1 MIPSWG
7 RGKRPWKDTWKTV
20 YNPETFSTNARNITT
35 MTDFLSKYLSL
46 FKKSD
51 KDRSS
56 PAWYQKLRRNITI
69 LMLLVTLV
77 PLSFIA
83 MFNYYVYQ
91 GALKNEIVTP
101 LKAMVNKT
109 KHSFELFLAERISAI
124 SFIASAYT
132 FADLADQ
139 NTLNR
144 IFRVMKKEFGG
155 FIDLGLIN
163 YAGRQVSYAGP
174 YRLEGKE
181 YAGQPWFQEVQVRG
195 TYISDVFMGYRKFP
209 HFVIA
214 VQHMDPSGQ
223 AWILRVT
230 IDTTKFND
238 LIASMGLDASTD
250 AYILNREGTFQTTSK
265 FYGKVLEKC
274 PNCPPPISHEPTIM
288 ETVDDQGREILFT
301 YTDFQSAPFR
311 LVVVSRR
318 SEVLK
323 SWKNFKSE
331 IFYVFVASVI
341 LICIVV
347 IKLTGVLVRRI
358 EESDQKREL
367 AYHEMEY
374 TSKLASIGRLAAG
387 VAHEINNPLAI
398 INEKAG
404 LMKDLMSMDNAVL
417 DMERFQ
423 TLTDA
428 ILNSVERCRA
438 ITHRL
443 LGFARRMDVA
453 IEVIDLNEV
462 LREVLS
468 FLEKEALNRNLVLT
482 MELAE
487 DLPSILSDRGQLQ
500 QVFLN
505 ILNNAFDAVKDGGQ
519 VAIKSWERDQDHVE
533 IFISDNG
540 IGMSEETMRH
550 VFEPFFSTKKGHG
563 TGLGL
568 SITYGIVKKLG
579 GEIKVES
586 QLGTGTVF
594 RVALPKRNKQEGE

>member
-1 MIPSWG
+1 
-7 RGKRPWKDTWKTV
+7 
-20 YNPETFSTNARNITT
+20 
-35 MTDFLSKYLSL
+35 MTSLVNKYMSV
-46 FKKSD
+46 FKKD
-51 KDRSS
+51 EGRTS
-56 PAWYQKLRRNITI
+56 PVWYQRLRRNITI

-91 GALKNEIVTP
+91 GALKNEIMTP

-132 FADLADQ
+132 FEELADQ
-139 NTLNR
+139 KTLNR

-163 YAGRQVSYAGP
+163 SAGRQVSYAGP
-174 YRLEGKE
+174 YKLEGME
-181 YAGQPWFQEVQVRG
+181 YAEQPWFQEVKVRG
-195 TYISDVFMGYRKFP
+195 THISDVFMGYRMFP

-214 VQHMDPSGQ
+214 VQHMDPSGK

-230 IDTTKFND
+230 IDTRKFNE
-238 LIASMGLDASTD
+238 LIASMGLDASND

-265 FYGKVLEKC
+265 YYGKVLEKC
-274 PNCPPPISHEPTIM
+274 PNCPPPSSYEANIM
-288 ETVDDQGREILFT
+288 ETTDDHGREILFT
-301 YTDFQSAPFR
+301 YADFQSAPFR

-323 SWKNFKSE
+323 SWITFKNE
-331 IFYVFVASVI
+331 IFYAFVGSVI

-347 IKLTGVLVRRI
+347 VKVTGVLVRRI

-374 TSKLASIGRLAAG
+374 TNKLASIGRLAAG
-387 VAHEINNPLAI
+387 VAHEINNPLAV

-404 LMKDLMSMDNAVL
+404 LMKDLMSMDGAVF
-417 DMERFQ
+417 DMKRFQ
-423 TLTDA
+423 GLTDGV
-428 ILNSVERCRA
+428 LSCVERCRA

-443 LGFARRMDVA
+443 LGFARRMDVT
-453 IEVIDLNEV
+453 IEVINLNEV

-468 FLEKEALNRNLVLT
+468 FLEREALNRNLVLT
-482 MELAE
+482 VELAE
-487 DLPSILSDRGQLQ
+487 DLPNILSDRGQLQ

-505 ILNNAFDAVKDGGQ
+505 ILNNAFDAVEEGGQ
-519 VAIKSWERDQDHVE
+519 VVVKSLERDQDYVE
-533 IFISDNG
+533 ITISDNG
-540 IGMSEETMRH
+540 VGMSDETLKH
-550 VFEPFFSTKKGHG
+550 IFEPFFSTKKGYG

-586 QLGTGTVF
+586 QLGKGTVF
-594 RVALPKRNKQEGE
+594 QVVLPKRSE

>member
-1 MIPSWG
+1 MADLFNN
-7 RGKRPWKDTWKTV
+7 K
-20 YNPETFSTNARNITT
+20 
-35 MTDFLSKYLSL
+35 LSL
-46 FKKSD
+46 FKKND
-51 KDRSS
+51 NEHSS

-109 KHSFELFLAERISAI
+109 RHSFELFLAERSSAI
-124 SFIASAYT
+124 SFIASAYS

-139 NTLNR
+139 HTLNR

-163 YAGRQVSYAGP
+163 SAGRQVSYAGP

-195 TYISDVFMGYRKFP
+195 TYISDVFMGYRQFP
-209 HFVIA
+209 HFVMA

-230 IDTTKFND
+230 IDTRKFND
-238 LIASMGLDASTD
+238 LIASMGLDAATD
-250 AYILNREGTFQTTSK
+250 AYILNREGIFQTTSK

-274 PNCPPPISHEPTIM
+274 PNCPPPTSHEANIM

-323 SWKNFKSE
+323 TWITFKNE

-347 IKLTGVLVRRI
+347 FKLTGVLVRRI

-374 TSKLASIGRLAAG
+374 TNKLASIGRLAAG
-387 VAHEINNPLAI
+387 VAHEINNPLAV

-404 LMKDLMSMDNAVL
+404 LMKDLMNMDDAAI
-417 DMERFQ
+417 DIGRFQ
-423 TLTDA
+423 ALTDSV
-428 ILNSVERCRA
+428 LGSVERCRA

-443 LGFARRMDVA
+443 LGFARRMDVT
-453 IEVIDLNEV
+453 IEVINLNEV

-468 FLEKEALNRNLVLT
+468 FLEREAMNRNLILT

-505 ILNNAFDAVKDGGQ
+505 ILNNAFDAVEEGGQ
-519 VAIKSWERDQDHVE
+519 VVIKSVERDPDYVE
-533 IFISDNG
+533 ISISDNG
-540 IGMSEETMRH
+540 VGMSDETLKH
-550 VFEPFFSTKKGHG
+550 IFEPFFSTKKGYG

-586 QLGTGTVF
+586 ELGKGTVF
-594 RVALPKRNKQEGE
+594 KVVLPKRSE

>member
-1 MIPSWG
+1 MPDSANN
-7 RGKRPWKDTWKTV
+7 DL
-20 YNPETFSTNARNITT
+20 STN
-35 MTDFLSKYLSL
+35 
-46 FKKSD
+46 KKGEE
-51 KDRSS
+51 RTS
-56 PAWYQKLRRNITI
+56 PARYQRLRRNITI
-69 LMLLVTLV
+69 LTLLVTLV

-124 SFIASAYT
+124 SFIASAYA
-132 FADLADQ
+132 FEELAEQ
-139 NTLNR
+139 FTLNR
-144 IFRVMKKEFGG
+144 IFQVMKKEFGG
-155 FIDLGLIN
+155 FIDLGLIDSS
-163 YAGRQVSYAGP
+163 GKQVSYAGP

-214 VQHMDPSGQ
+214 VQHIDPSGQ

-230 IDTTKFND
+230 IDTKKFNE

-250 AYILNREGTFQTTSK
+250 AYILNREGTFQTSSK
-265 FYGKVLEKC
+265 YYGSVLEKC
-274 PNCPPPISHEPTIM
+274 PNCATPISYEPTVV
-288 ETVDDQGREILFT
+288 ETVDAQGNQILFT
-301 YTDFQSAPFR
+301 YTDFDSAPFR

-318 SEVLK
+318 SEILR
-323 SWKNFKSE
+323 SWISFKSE
-331 IFYVFVASVI
+331 TFFVFVASVI

-347 IKLTGVLVRRI
+347 FKLTGLLVRRI

-367 AYHEMEY
+367 AYHEVEY

-404 LMKDLMSMDNAVL
+404 LMKDLMSMDTAAL
-417 DMERFQ
+417 DMKRFQ
-423 TLTDA
+423 ALTDSV
-428 ILNSVERCRA
+428 LNSVERCRA

-443 LGFARRMDVA
+443 LGFARRMDVT
-453 IEVIDLNEV
+453 IESIDLNDV

-468 FLEKEALNRNLVLT
+468 FLEKEALHRNLVLT
-482 MELAE
+482 LELE
-487 DLPSILSDRGQLQ
+487 EGLPSILSDRGQLQ

-519 VAIKSWERDQDHVE
+519 VAMKSWECDPDHVE
-533 IFISDNG
+533 VSIRDNG
-540 IGMSEETMRH
+540 VGMSEETFRH
-550 VFEPFFSTKKGHG
+550 VFEPFFSTKKGYG

-586 QLGTGTVF
+586 KLGEGTLF
-594 RVALPKRNKQEGE
+594 RVILPKRSQQEGK

>member
-1 MIPSWG
+1 MSRFFNKALTVKKNDEG
-7 RGKRPWKDTWKTV
+7 R
-20 YNPETFSTNARNITT
+20 
-35 MTDFLSKYLSL
+35 
-46 FKKSD
+46 
-51 KDRSS
+51 S

-69 LMLLVTLV
+69 LMLLVTLL

-83 MFNYYVYQ
+83 GFNYYVYQ
-91 GALKNEIVTP
+91 GALKNEIMTP

-109 KHSFELFLAERISAI
+109 KHSFELFLTERISAV

-132 FADLADQ
+132 FEELADQ
-139 NTLNR
+139 NTLGR

-163 YAGRQVSYAGP
+163 SAGKQVSYAGP

-181 YAGQPWFQEVQVRG
+181 YAGQPWFQEVQLRG
-195 TYISDVFMGYRKFP
+195 THISDVFMGYRQFP

-214 VQHMDPSGQ
+214 VQHVSASGR

-230 IDTTKFND
+230 IDTRKFNE

-265 FYGKVLEKC
+265 FYGRVLEKC
-274 PNCPPPISHEPTIM
+274 PNCPPPISYEPTIM

-301 YTDFQSAPFR
+301 YTDFQSGPFR

-323 SWKNFKSE
+323 SWVTFKNE
-331 IFYVFVASVI
+331 IFYVFVVSVI
-341 LICIVV
+341 LISIVI
-347 IKLTGVLVRRI
+347 IKLTGMLVRRI

-387 VAHEINNPLAI
+387 VAHEINNPLAV

-404 LMKDLMSMDNAVL
+404 LMKDLMTMEGGVV
-417 DMERFQ
+417 DMKRFQ
-423 TLTDA
+423 GLTDGV
-428 ILNSVERCRA
+428 LTCVERCRA

-443 LGFARRMDVA
+443 LGFARRMDVS
-453 IEVIDLNEV
+453 IEVINLNEV

-468 FLEKEALNRNLVLT
+468 FLEREALNRNLVLHL
-482 MELAE
+482 ELAE

-519 VAIKSWERDQDHVE
+519 VTIKSLERDPDHVE
-533 IFISDNG
+533 ISISDNG
-540 IGMSEETMRH
+540 VGMSEETMRH
-550 VFEPFFSTKKGHG
+550 IFEPFFSTKKGYG

-579 GEIKVES
+579 GEIKVDS
-586 QLGTGTVF
+586 RLDKGTVF
-594 RVALPKRNKQEGE
+594 QVILPKRSEQEGE